1 MAGLVAAGSQA
12 SASLVGGQGGQGPG
26 IQPGVSGELAP
37 RSTVHIQVLR
47 GRTSLDSHP
56 GAKAPGAGSR
66 VWWLPFKL
74 SWSGIEG
81 VVENEVGGS
90 VWAAARRIGGPQA
103 RSNWPEWLSRGFSD
117 IAVQWQN
124 QNTPGEE

>member
-12 SASLVGGQGGQGPG
+12 SASLVGGQGGQRQG